1 PGNTASGQSAPGRRP
16 SRRVD
21 VGPSWAPS
29 LSSPRF
35 AVLVGSEDTG
45 VKLGQHAVAFA
56 GRSMV
61 RPGTRRCPMRWW
73 MLLVALGLA
82 GCDPT
87 LATLQRLV
95 PLASAFVQ
103 ANSGSMLTPRPYR
116 GLDDPTSGRPRV
128 IQPDGSATTGD

>member
-1 PGNTASGQSAPGRRP
+1 
-16 SRRVD
+16 
-21 VGPSWAPS
+21 
-29 LSSPRF
+29 
-35 AVLVGSEDTG
+35 
-45 VKLGQHAVAFA
+45 
-56 GRSMV
+56 
-61 RPGTRRCPMRWW
+61 MRWW

-82 GCDPT
+82 GCEPT